1 MGLFKNIES
10 DSIYKYIG
18 LFVIV
23 LISIFVVAKCFK
35 YQSYL
40 IEGLTNPNNT
50 RINSEYFENLGDHLD
65 EINNTL
71 EHQLAVSDQ
80 KTQYEDIIIKLNK
93 NTNLRLLQNESN
105 CANSLVKQDNKNYE
119 NYVDENLKL
128 NKFAASLN
136 SSMKYL
142 DTNH

>member
-1 MGLFKNIES
+1 MGLFNNMDS

-23 LISIFVVAKCFK
+23 LLSIFIVTKCLN
-35 YQSYL
+35 YQTRL
-40 IEGLTNPNNT
+40 LEGLTNPNNA
-50 RINSEYFENLGDHLD
+50 RKNSDFFENLGDHLD

-71 EHQLAVSDQ
+71 EHQLSVSDQ
-80 KTQYEDIIIKLNK
+80 KTQYENILIKLNK
-93 NTNLRLLQNESN
+93 NINLKLLQNQSN
-105 CANSLVKQDNKNYE
+105 CANSLVKQDTANFEKYL
-119 NYVDENLKL
+119 DENVKL

-142 DTNH
+142 DINH